1 MKDICMLVGFG
12 AGLVAGALLY
22 KHSQDARQM
31 VNKGEKAVKEEV
43 ENMKNM
49 IESNTQKMK
58 SEIKKNQKSEA

>member
-1 MKDICMLVGFG
+1 MLVGFG

-49 IESNTQKMK
+49 IESKTQKMK